1 MKWLTILLHMKIRKA
16 RAMNNY
22 TKVYHNAI
30 DKIFC
35 KHLIDKFEE
44 NTNQQE
50 KYQKGAMSFT
60 QLDLGKYENWK
71 EESGYL
77 KQSLLNVVSQYANEL
92 NIGIN
97 QWPVKYGYETL
108 RIKKYFPNG
117 KDQFGTHVDVNNY
130 DNARRF
136 LVFYGYLNNN
146 KKGATVVNPKDDM
159 FVSDCKQGS
168 VLVFPPMWPWLHEG
182 KMPVDEPKY
191 IIGSYLH
198 YV

>member
-1 MKWLTILLHMKIRKA
+1 
-16 RAMNNY
+16 MNNY

-92 NIGIN
+92 NIGILILVSCKSILIR
-97 QWPVKYGYETL
+97 P
-108 RIKKYFPNG
+108 
-117 KDQFGTHVDVNNY
+117 
-130 DNARRF
+130 F
-136 LVFYGYLNNN
+136 LNFII
-146 KKGATVVNPKDDM
+146 A
-159 FVSDCKQGS
+159 CK
-168 VLVFPPMWPWLHEG
+168 
-182 KMPVDEPKY
+182 
-191 IIGSYLH
+191 
-198 YV
+198 